1 MPINFER
8 FTKLH
13 RHVFKTKWNKTKPIL
28 ENVKNKRI
36 LWNIFIPYGM
46 IIRQKM
52 QKIYNL
58 N

>member
-13 RHVFKTKWNKTKPIL
+13 RYVFKTKWNKNKPIL

-46 IIRQKM
+46 IIHQKM

>member
-8 FTKLH
+8 FTKLR
-13 RHVFKTKWNKTKPIL
+13 RHVFKTKWNKNKPIL

-46 IIRQKM
+46 IIHLKM